1 MAHQPQQAEGF
12 EEAPQ
17 QPFETILDRARFAP
31 ANRRR
36 LSAPALRTF
45 LAIADLWGLNEEER
59 RLILGYPS
67 RSTYHHW
74 AKLAR
79 EHRDITLDVDV
90 LMRLSAVLGI
100 HQALG
105 ILYPSEHEAVAW
117 LKGPHDGIVFG
128 GRPPLTLMTSGAQD
142 GLMMVR
148 RFLDA
153 ARGGRYMEPNRID
166 VGFAPYEEADIVVR

>member
-1 MAHQPQQAEGF
+1 MAQDPEQQGF
-12 EEAPQ
+12 EEAS
-17 QPFETILDRARFAP
+17 QPFAAFPLDQARFAP

-45 LAIADLWGLNEEER
+45 LAIADLWGLTEEER
-59 RLILGYPS
+59 RLILGFPS

-79 EHRDITLDVDV
+79 EHRDITLDVDA
-90 LMRLSAVLGI
+90 LMRLSAVFGI

-105 ILYPSEHEAVAW
+105 ILHASEPEAVAW
-117 LKGPHDGIVFG
+117 LKGRHDSVVFG
-128 GRPPLTLMTSGAQD
+128 GRPPLAFITSGSQD
-142 GLMMVR
+142 GLLLVR

-153 ARGGRYMEPNRID
+153 ARGGQYMEPNRID
-166 VGFAPYEEADIVVR
+166 AGFAPYEETDVVIR